1 MTRTEKW
8 RYKRVQLDAEREM
21 FANALLNA
29 SEKIMK
35 VHSDIFATRRID
47 DVYTKGNLDDL
58 FDSPLDQIDELM
70 QSLKEK
76 KRFLCD

>member
-21 FANALLNA
+21 FANALLNV
-29 SEKIMK
+29 SEKLMK
-35 VHSDIFATRRID
+35 VHSDIFATKSA
-47 DVYTKGNLDDL
+47 TKLDEM

>member
-8 RYKRVQLDAEREM
+8 RFKRVQLDAEREM
-21 FANALLNA
+21 FANALLDT

-35 VHSDIFATRRID
+35 IHSDIYF
-47 DVYTKGNLDDL
+47 TKGRKMDEM

>member
-21 FANALLNA
+21 FANALLNT
-29 SEKIMK
+29 SEKMMK
-35 VHSDIFATRRID
+35 IHSDIFATKSVTNRM
-47 DVYTKGNLDDL
+47 DDL

-70 QSLKEK
+70 TSLKEK

>member
-1 MTRTEKW
+1 MTRTEKF
-8 RYKRVQLDAEREM
+8 RYKRVQMEAERDV
-21 FANALLNA
+21 FANALLNV

-35 VHSDIFATRRID
+35 IHSEMHIADRSRSLD
-47 DVYTKGNLDDL
+47 DV

>member
-8 RYKRVQLDAEREM
+8 RYKRVQMEAERDV
-21 FANALLNA
+21 FANALLNT

-35 VHSDIFATRRID
+35 IHSDIFATRSRS
-47 DVYTKGNLDDL
+47 LDDL

>member
-8 RYKRVQLDAEREM
+8 RYKRVQMEAEREM
-21 FANALLNA
+21 FANALLNT

-35 VHSDIFATRRID
+35 IHSDIYF
-47 DVYTKGNLDDL
+47 TKDNRKMDEM

-70 QSLKEK
+70 QKLKEN

>member
-21 FANALLNA
+21 FANALLNT
-29 SEKIMK
+29 SEKLMK
-35 VHSDIFATRRID
+35 IHSDIFG
-47 DVYTKGNLDDL
+47 TKSGTNRMDDL

-70 QSLKEK
+70 TSLKEK

>member
-8 RYKRVQLDAEREM
+8 RYKRVQMEAEREM
-21 FANALLNA
+21 FANALLNT

-35 VHSDIFATRRID
+35 IHSDIFATKNA
-47 DVYTKGNLDDL
+47 TKFDEM

-70 QSLKEK
+70 QKLKEK

>member
-1 MTRTEKW
+1 MTRTEKY

-35 VHSDIFATRRID
+35 IHSDIFATKSVTNRM
-47 DVYTKGNLDDL
+47 DDL